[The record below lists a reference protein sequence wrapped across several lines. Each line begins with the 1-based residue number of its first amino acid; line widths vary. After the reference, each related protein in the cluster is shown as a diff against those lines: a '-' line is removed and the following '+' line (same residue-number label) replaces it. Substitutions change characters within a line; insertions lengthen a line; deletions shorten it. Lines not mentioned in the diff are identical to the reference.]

1 MKRGLKAGLLVAVL
15 VVVGAVAP
23 VFAAG
28 SKVTVGD
35 LLKDIANLKRLPAT
49 DAVTAEAALRAAGYR
64 LPALDRAATLTEGAV
79 ATISNAVGLQVASSN
94 PTAEFS
100 RGQMNSY
107 VSAMGTDLSRTNR
120 DSANPQTTS
129 RSDIRSDSDSR
140 SGKGNKR
147 PHSKSPKKPKKP
159 HKPKKPR
166 GGHHRPGGWGHGR
179 GR

>member
-49 DAVTAEAALRAAGYR
+49 DAVTAEAALRAAGYK
-64 LPALDRAATLTEGAV
+64 LPAMNRSAVLTEGAV
-79 ATISNAVGLQVASSN
+79 AQISNSVGLQVASSN
-94 PTAEFS
+94 PSADFN
-100 RGQMNSY
+100 RGQVDSY
-107 VSAMGTDLSRTNR
+107 LTTMGSDLSRSGNETVSP
-120 DSANPQTTS
+120 DSAS
-129 RSDIRSDSDSR
+129 GSG
-140 SGKGNKR
+140 SGKGKKR

-166 GGHHRPGGWGHGR
+166 GHNSQPGGWGHGR
-179 GR
+179 GHH